1 MSDNN
6 EPTQAYFGANS
17 MELATSHQSATI
29 EHDLM
34 EVETNAATAGN
45 QLAVTRMPFSPRL
58 LLRYMWSILTVFILI
73 AGVSIAGVW
82 AMLVPQYKANAIV
95 EVSPVIP
102 QLLAGKSDMVP
113 LYENY
118 RSSQTDYM
126 TSSVVLNRVL
136 DRPEVQQTNW
146 YRAVPASPLER
157 LLDRLHLWQPEPPS
171 DRLVEEFAAI
181 APKGKQLI
189 FVSMTTPTPGEA
201 KLIVNAIMEEYVKF
215 TRERVSDSDR
225 EIMNQLRK
233 EIGDRSVEL
242 EFLERKTA
250 GTRAELGT
258 ASTRELITQ
267 RTLRVDQLESEL
279 RSLKLDIAFAQQML
293 ADAEAAKTGRPKSAA
308 QAKRRTKQNVYYEED
323 SEWRRLHDELLDVRR
338 RAEAAESRFGKSHWK
353 IVELQDTMAQ
363 LEERVQAR
371 ETQLDERGVLA
382 ESTPATIRAGIR
394 EREIRLRL
402 LAEMVAEESS
412 KLDSVFQN
420 AEKLSKL
427 DSESGKTQEMLNTL
441 SSRLEEKEM
450 NSQVAASIQRWPAH
464 EPTEPNQDDRW
475 KYTGAALAGA
485 FVASLLLAVV
495 RIKNCPTVSELEE
508 VSTPVNGVFLGRLP
522 LRRSHQALAMEECP
536 FQNEAIRMVR
546 TALLNRL
553 GGSDC
558 SIVHI
563 TSATVGS
570 GKSTLAAL
578 LGRSLAQLG
587 QKVLLIDADLRRPSL
602 SQRFAIDPTPGLVDL
617 LNDRLDE
624 VQGIKATAV
633 PNLSVMPAGKPNGQ
647 GDLDLLANGVFAARL
662 AQWRKQYDIILLDSA
677 PLLGVADAAILSCH
691 ADGSILVVRERHC
704 RRVGLVEALASLSAA
719 GGKLVGTVFVGS
731 GRAGGY
737 GSEYGYGYGYGES

>member
-1 MSDNN
+1 MSDNS
-6 EPTQAYFGANS
+6 EPTQAYFGVNS
-17 MELATSHQSATI
+17 TELATNRQSAMA

-34 EVETNAATAGN
+34 EVETNVPGAGN
-45 QLAVTRMPFSPRL
+45 QLAVRRMPFSARL
-58 LLRYMWSILTVFILI
+58 LLRYKWSILGIFILV
-73 AGVSIAGVW
+73 AVVSIAGVW
-82 AMLVPQYKANAIV
+82 AVLVPRYKANAIV

-118 RSSQTDYM
+118 RSSQTDFM

-146 YRAVPASPLER
+146 YRAIPASPLER
-157 LLDRLHLWQPEPPS
+157 LLERVHLWQPEPPS

-279 RSLKLDIAFAQQML
+279 RSLKLDIAFARQML
-293 ADAEAAKTGRPKSAA
+293 ADAEAAKTDTP
-308 QAKRRTKQNVYYEED
+308 QATARADQTVYYEDD

-353 IVELQDTMAQ
+353 MVELQDTVAQ
-363 LEERVQAR
+363 LEERVQTR
-371 ETQLDERGVLA
+371 ETQLDERGILA

-394 EREIRLRL
+394 EREIRMQLMTD
-402 LAEMVAEESS
+402 MVAEESS

-441 SSRLEEKEM
+441 SSRLDEKEM

-464 EPTEPNQDDRW
+464 EPTEPDQDDRW

-485 FVASLLLAVV
+485 LVASLMLAVV
-495 RIKNCPTVSELEE
+495 RIKNCPTVSEIEE

-522 LRRSHQALAMEECP
+522 LRRSHQALAPEECP

-570 GKSTLAAL
+570 GKSTLVAL

-587 QKVLLIDADLRRPSL
+587 RKVLLIDADLRRPSL
-602 SQRFAIDPTPGLVDL
+602 SQRFAIDPTPGLIDL
-617 LNDRLDE
+617 LTDRMADA
-624 VQGIKATAV
+624 QGIRATTTI
-633 PNLSVMPAGKPNGQ
+633 PNLSVLPAGKASGK

-704 RRVGLVEALASLSAA
+704 RRVGLVEALAALSAA
-719 GGKLVGTVFVGS
+719 GGKLMGTVFVGS
-731 GRAGGY
+731 GRAGAY